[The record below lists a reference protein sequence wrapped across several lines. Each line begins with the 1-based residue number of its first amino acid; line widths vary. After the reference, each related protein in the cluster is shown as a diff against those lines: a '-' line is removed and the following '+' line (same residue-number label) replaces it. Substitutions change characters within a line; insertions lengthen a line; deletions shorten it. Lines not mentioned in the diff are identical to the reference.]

1 MEVGT
6 IAERRNE
13 ILTNYNNLEPT
24 DMTAML
30 IASYVYNAPLL
41 GDMNA
46 LLHMPLIL
54 VNGTGRPDR
63 ELLEKI
69 GIQYIFVDSSVKKDE
84 LIYHLKMKSSKA
96 LIVNLNRI
104 HTSRSV
110 KEKEKFEI
118 LAEVAESGIW
128 REYQCGIVPLFL
140 CSPSFDIDNL
150 FEGTYFFVE
159 FAEMPHGY
167 VKPEDLL
174 PRPEDLGWIE
184 HQISRLQTSS
194 QEERA
199 LKASACFTLPKLS
212 GEESVYKRLQKM
224 AESILLHNNNKL
236 GCSDLDMAFISD
248 LRRYVLQ
255 EGAVKAY
262 RLPVLEQEADMDNSI
277 FFAAN
282 MESFYV
288 SQTLF
293 CRICD
298 MSLTKHFGL
307 TQIKRALEVSG
318 ALICHSRKTY
328 TDKMSYRNT
337 QHEFMRKNMLRFRT
351 QAFDDPRAESI
362 LQLCEYE
369 EEKTYE
375 ML

>member
-1 MEVGT
+1 M
-6 IAERRNE
+6 
-13 ILTNYNNLEPT
+13 TNYNNLEPT

-69 GIQYIFVDSSVKKDE
+69 GIRYIFIDSSVKKDE
-84 LIYHLKMKSSKA
+84 LIHHLKMKSSKA
-96 LIVNLNRI
+96 LIVDLNRI

-184 HQISRLQTSS
+184 HQISKLQTSS

-288 SQTLF
+288 SQALF

-328 TDKMSYRNT
+328 TDKMSYRNP

-369 EEKTYE
+369 EEKTYD